1 MTNPLI
7 AYNPSAV
14 ADFAT
19 DVGSRAGQLE
29 ALHADTSNLS
39 NALQVFFAG
48 HGAMGFFD
56 AQHQMLSGLQGLVD
70 TVRQHGV
77 TTSHVLDG
85 ALSTDQQMS
94 HLFNI

>member
-1 MTNPLI
+1 MDQI
-7 AYNPSAV
+7 AYDPSV
-14 ADFAT
+14 VGDFAT

-29 ALHADTSNLS
+29 ALHGDTANLT
-39 NALQVFFAG
+39 NALQDFFRG

-77 TTSHVLDG
+77 TTSHVLGNAMD
-85 ALSTDQQMS
+85 TDRAM
-94 HLFNI
+94 HGLFWT